1 MLLTDYLQ
9 YISWLQ
15 SVINYLQSISYFCY
29 TGIIPPYRDAH
40 QFAIQQRCEHFND
53 LQHALKVMRK
63 ISDEDGIPFQMS
75 MMYLL
80 DEGALR
86 FVKIPKVSK

>member
-1 MLLTDYLQ
+1 MEVRKSFIIFSLQ
-9 YISWLQ
+9 PI
-15 SVINYLQSISYFCY
+15 
-29 TGIIPPYRDAH
+29 GIIPPYRDAH
-40 QFAIQQRCEHFND
+40 QFAIQQRREHFND

-63 ISDEDGIPFQMS
+63 ISNEDDIPFQMS

-86 FVKIPKVSK
+86 FVKIPKVNKW

>member
-1 MLLTDYLQ
+1 MFATIL
-9 YISWLQ
+9 
-15 SVINYLQSISYFCY
+15 
-29 TGIIPPYRDAH
+29 GIIPPYRDAH
-40 QFAIQQRCEHFND
+40 QFAIQQRCEHFKD

-63 ISDEDGIPFQMS
+63 TSDEDDVPFQMS

-86 FVKIPKVSK
+86 FVKIPKVMSP